1 MSNVTKINSEA
12 SVKEAA
18 EKGNSNREVLER
30 ETLSREASDK
40 KASDKKVS
48 DKEATDKET
57 TDKETSSNKNLSKE
71 ISTQEDSK
79 TEKSIVNKKTATNK
93 RLKRMVIAA
102 VFAALITLM
111 TAYICHIPV
120 SANGGYIHFG
130 DGLIYIVACL
140 IPKPYAILAASIGG
154 GLADLLTAPLWV
166 IPTIFVKMLIT
177 IPFTSKQKNIVNKR
191 NIIAAIAAYF
201 ISATGY
207 FLAET
212 LVLGYEVAFFTSFA
226 GSFIQSFGSAIVF
239 VAFGMALDKVQ
250 VKKRLAM

>member
-18 EKGNSNREVLER
+18 EKGNSNREVLDR

-40 KASDKKVS
+40 KASDK
-48 DKEATDKET
+48 EA

-79 TEKSIVNKKTATNK
+79 TEKSIVNKKRATNK

-140 IPKPYAILAASIGG
+140 IPKPYAMLAASIGG

-166 IPTIFVKMLIT
+166 VPTIFVKMLIT

>member
-1 MSNVTKINSEA
+1 MSNVRKINSEA
-12 SVKEAA
+12 SDNKTIG
-18 EKGNSNREVLER
+18 KGNS
-30 ETLSREASDK
+30 S
-40 KASDKKVS
+40 
-48 DKEATDKET
+48 
-57 TDKETSSNKNLSKE
+57 
-71 ISTQEDSK
+71 QEGSK
-79 TEKSIVNKKTATNK
+79 TENSAVNKKKPTNNK
-93 RLKRMVIAA
+93 KIKRMVIAA

-140 IPKPYAILAASIGG
+140 IPKPYAMLAASIGG

-166 IPTIFVKMLIT
+166 VPTIFVKMLIT

>member
-1 MSNVTKINSEA
+1 MS
-12 SVKEAA
+12 A
-18 EKGNSNREVLER
+18 EKIINEKNNKFIKREG
-30 ETLSREASDK
+30 ETLS
-40 KASDKKVS
+40 KVRYL
-48 DKEATDKET
+48 TMT
-57 TDKETSSNKNLSKE
+57 GL
-71 ISTQEDSK
+71 
-79 TEKSIVNKKTATNK
+79 
-93 RLKRMVIAA
+93 M
-102 VFAALITLM
+102 AALITIM
-111 TAYICHIPV
+111 TAYICHIPTGT
-120 SANGGYIHFG
+120 NGGYIHFG

-140 IPKPYAILAASIGG
+140 IPKPYAMLAASIGG

-166 IPTIFVKMLIT
+166 VPTIFVKMLIT

-212 LVLGYEVAFFTSFA
+212 LVLGYEVALFTSFA

-250 VKKRLAM
+250 VKKRLDL